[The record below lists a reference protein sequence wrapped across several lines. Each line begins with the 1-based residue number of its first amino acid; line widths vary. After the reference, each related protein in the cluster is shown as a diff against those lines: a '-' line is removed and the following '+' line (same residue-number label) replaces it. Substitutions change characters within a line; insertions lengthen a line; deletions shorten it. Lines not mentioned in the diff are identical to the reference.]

1 MRGAARAPLPKEANP
16 MSDVTLRAQVLAEAL
31 PYIQK
36 YYGKTIVIKYGGSA
50 MISRE
55 LREAVIGDVILLSL
69 VGIHVVVVHGGG
81 PEISAMLKKIGK
93 ESRFVDGLRYTDEET
108 MEVVQQ
114 VLCGKVNKDLVATL
128 NRMGG
133 RALGLCGMD
142 AGLFQARKLS
152 ERYGLV
158 GEIIQVDPSI
168 VEDALADGYIPV
180 VSTVAQGVD
189 GETAYNINAD
199 TAAAKLAVAL
209 HAEKLILLTDV
220 RGLLR
225 DPKNEETLI
234 HVVELPEVPG
244 LVKDGIIQ
252 GGMIP
257 KVDCCVEAVRSGV
270 ERTHILDGRI
280 PHSILIEML
289 SDEGIGTMLL

>member
-1 MRGAARAPLPKEANP
+1 
-16 MSDVTLRAQVLAEAL
+16 MSDSHVAQRAQVLAEAL

-36 YYGKTIVIKYGGSA
+36 YYGKTIVVKYGGNA
-50 MISRE
+50 MISEE
-55 LREAVIGDVILLSL
+55 LRQAVISDIILLHL
-69 VGIHVVVVHGGG
+69 VGIQVVVVHGGG

-93 ESRFVDGLRYTDEET
+93 EPKFVDGLRYTDAET

-128 NRMGG
+128 NSMGG

-142 AGLFQARKLS
+142 AGLFQAKKLD
-152 ERYGLV
+152 EKYGLV
-158 GEIIQVDPSI
+158 GEMVQVDPAI
-168 VEDALADGYIPV
+168 VHDALSDGYIPV
-180 VSTVAQGVD
+180 VSTVAQGMD

-209 HAEKLILLTDV
+209 GAEKLILLTDV

-225 DPKNEETLI
+225 DPADEDTLLP
-234 HVVELPEVPG
+234 VVELSKVPG
-244 LVKDGIIQ
+244 LVKDGVIK

-270 ERTHILDGRI
+270 KDAVILDGRI
-280 PHSILIEML
+280 PHSILIELL
-289 SDEGIGTMLL
+289 SNEGIGTMLL

>member
-1 MRGAARAPLPKEANP
+1 
-16 MSDVTLRAQVLAEAL
+16 MSDPVVTRATVLAEAL

-36 YYGKTIVIKYGGSA
+36 FYGKTIVVKYGGNA
-50 MISRE
+50 MISDE
-55 LREAVIGDVILLSL
+55 LRRAVISDIILLHL

-81 PEISAMLKKIGK
+81 PEISEMLRKTGK

-108 MEVVQQ
+108 MDIVQQ
-114 VLCGKVNKDLVATL
+114 VHCGKVNKNLVATL
-128 NRMGG
+128 NRRGG
-133 RALGLCGMD
+133 RAIGLCGMD
-142 AGLFQARKLS
+142 AGLFQAEKLD
-152 ERYGLV
+152 EKYGLV
-158 GEIIQVDPSI
+158 GEIVKVNPDP
-168 VEDALADGYIPV
+168 VRDCLQQGYIPV

-189 GETAYNINAD
+189 GENAYNINAD

-209 HAEKLILLTDV
+209 GAEKLILLTDV

-225 DPKNEETLI
+225 DPADEGTLI
-234 HVVELPEVPG
+234 PVVGLSDVPQ
-244 LVKDGIIQ
+244 LVREGVIR

-257 KVDCCVEAVRSGV
+257 KIECCVEAVRSGV

-289 SDEGIGTMLL
+289 SDQGIGTMIL